1 MEGKLKAGHLGDGQC
16 SSLGHFSFWTE
27 ESVAFQ
33 RLVSEAGSGEV
44 MEIWSFGKA
53 CVSPLT
59 SSACTVTLRGQQQIQ
74 QNYGTYLKKDR

>member
-1 MEGKLKAGHLGDGQC
+1 MIRVIDSDIRDIQYCISNYINIIDTL
-16 SSLGHFSFWTE
+16 
-27 ESVAFQ
+27 
-33 RLVSEAGSGEV
+33 GEV

-74 QNYGTYLKKDR
+74 QNSGTYLKKR

>member
-1 MEGKLKAGHLGDGQC
+1 MIRVIDSDIRDIQYCISNYINIIDTL
-16 SSLGHFSFWTE
+16 
-27 ESVAFQ
+27 
-33 RLVSEAGSGEV
+33 GEV

-59 SSACTVTLRGQQQIQ
+59 SSACTVTLRGQQHIQ

>member
-1 MEGKLKAGHLGDGQC
+1 MIRVIDSDIRDIQYCISNYINIIDTL
-16 SSLGHFSFWTE
+16 
-27 ESVAFQ
+27 
-33 RLVSEAGSGEV
+33 GEV

-74 QNYGTYLKKDR
+74 QNSGTYLKKDR

>member
-1 MEGKLKAGHLGDGQC
+1 MIRVIDSDIRDIQYCISNYINIIDTL
-16 SSLGHFSFWTE
+16 
-27 ESVAFQ
+27 
-33 RLVSEAGSGEV
+33 GEV

>member
-1 MEGKLKAGHLGDGQC
+1 MLIVPKYCILNYIIDTL
-16 SSLGHFSFWTE
+16 
-27 ESVAFQ
+27 
-33 RLVSEAGSGEV
+33 GEV

>member
-1 MEGKLKAGHLGDGQC
+1 MIRVIDSDIKDIQYCISNYINIIDTL
-16 SSLGHFSFWTE
+16 
-27 ESVAFQ
+27 
-33 RLVSEAGSGEV
+33 GEV